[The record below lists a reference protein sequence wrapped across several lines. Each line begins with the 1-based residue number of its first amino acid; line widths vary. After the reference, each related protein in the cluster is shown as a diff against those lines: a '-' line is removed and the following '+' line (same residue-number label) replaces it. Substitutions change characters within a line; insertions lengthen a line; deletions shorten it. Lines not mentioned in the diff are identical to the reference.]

1 MSDAIRLRLTSR
13 DMFRGLFWL
22 AGNRLVTLACLIP
35 AWMVA
40 HEAQQNYQD
49 PTGPFIMTLL
59 MLVGLNLLCRG
70 NVNRLGRGCLNFSG
84 QVKAPSKATA
94 QAAPQPVS
102 VSVSRHGG
110 PNLCQVVCS
119 LPPEVKAMLK

>member
-1 MSDAIRLRLTSR
+1 VDAIRPRLTSR

-22 AGNRLVTLACLIP
+22 AGNRLVAFACLIP

-40 HEAQQNYQD
+40 HEAQQSYQD
-49 PTGPFIMTLL
+49 PTGPFIMPLL

-70 NVNRLGRGCLNFSG
+70 TANRLGRARLNFFG

-102 VSVSRHGG
+102 VAAYRHGG
-110 PNLCQVVCS
+110 SNLRQVVCS
-119 LPPEVKAMLK
+119 LPPAVKGVLK